1 LVNAASIRTSTVADV
16 PLIARLRAAWTEEYA
31 GQSIDDDDFLS
42 RFEDWFARES
52 DQRVTWLAEV
62 DREAVGMLNM
72 LAFTRMPRP
81 RRPDETRPSH
91 QWGYIA
97 NVFVAEAAR
106 NSGIGRQLLDAA
118 TAYAVEHGFAR
129 IVLSPSERSVPFYA
143 HAGFVPATS
152 LLIKTL

>member
-1 LVNAASIRTSTVADV
+1 MNAASIRTSTLADM
-16 PLIARLRAAWTEEYA
+16 PQFARMRAAWTEEYA
-31 GQSIDDDDFLS
+31 GETIDDDGFRS

-62 DREAVGMLNM
+62 HREAVGMLNM
-72 LAFTRMPRP
+72 LVFTRMPRP
-81 RRPDETRPSH
+81 RRPDETRPS

-97 NVFVAEAAR
+97 NVFVAGAAR

-118 TAYAVEHGFAR
+118 TAYAEEHGFAR

-143 HAGFVPATS
+143 RAGFVPATS